1 LIIAGWYRPTT
12 RRSELRFRVGSGLA
26 VARSIYDEQR
36 AGDEVL
42 SRPKKGKGASLT
54 MRYRL
59 PRNELSDGDAFRM
72 ET

>member
-1 LIIAGWYRPTT
+1 
-12 RRSELRFRVGSGLA
+12 LRATKLEF
-26 VARSIYDEQR
+26 R

-59 PRNELSDGDAFRM
+59 PRNWLSDGDAFGM
-72 ET
+72 ETWAAGP

>member
-1 LIIAGWYRPTT
+1 VGRVANRIINEVRGINQVTCDITSKLP
-12 RRSELRFRVGSGLA
+12 
-26 VARSIYDEQR
+26 DEQR

-59 PRNELSDGDAFRM
+59 PRN
-72 ET
+72 

>member
-1 LIIAGWYRPTT
+1 M
-12 RRSELRFRVGSGLA
+12 RFGAESGFHA
-26 VARSIYDEQR
+26 VAHSIYDEQR

-59 PRNELSDGDAFRM
+59 PRS
-72 ET
+72 

>member
-1 LIIAGWYRPTT
+1 
-12 RRSELRFRVGSGLA
+12 VGSGLA

-59 PRNELSDGDAFRM
+59 PRNELSDGDAFRV